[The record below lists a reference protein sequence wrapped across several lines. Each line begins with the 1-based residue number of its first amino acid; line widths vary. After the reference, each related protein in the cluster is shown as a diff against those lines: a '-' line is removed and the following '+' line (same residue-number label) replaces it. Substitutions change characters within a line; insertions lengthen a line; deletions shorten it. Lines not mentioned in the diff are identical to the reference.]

1 MSKDIPGTWRVI
13 EFPDPPRFT
22 PPTAAFSPPPSE
34 PSTPSRPASL
44 PETSSRRRPP
54 LKNRGMIKTS

>member
-13 EFPDPPRFT
+13 EFPNPPRVN
-22 PPTAAFSPPPSE
+22 PPAAVFSPPPSE
-34 PSTPSRPASL
+34 AAAPSRPASV

-54 LKNRGMIKTS
+54 LKNGGTLKTS